1 MKNEKWITK
10 QDEAMLLQM
19 KADLEVARKIVG
31 SNKNANIE
39 SIVLSGIFMGREL
52 ENQRI
57 KKELELSGVKIP
69 NNVLSTILYNI
80 KN

>member
-1 MKNEKWITK
+1 MKNEEWITK

-31 SNKNANIE
+31 LNKNADIE

-52 ENQRI
+52 ENKRI